1 MKYNVVFVFSD
12 QHRLQATG
20 YAGDPNVNTPNMDRL
35 REIGTDFLYAISN
48 CPVCS
53 PNRASLITG
62 QYPLTH
68 RVVFNDVTL
77 SPDATSIAHAFK
89 NSGYDTAYIGKWHLN
104 GKGRSS
110 YIPPEERLGF
120 DFWRVL
126 ECTHNYNNSFFYG
139 DDDVRRKWEGYDVF
153 AQTNCAIE
161 YIKEQRKKDKP
172 FFLMLSW
179 GPPHDPYNIA
189 PSEYRKRFKDKELD
203 LRPNVPVYTK
213 PYVLRNLPGYYA
225 HVEAIDDALG
235 KLMDVIDDNTIFVY
249 TSDHGD
255 MLGSQGLGKKQKPY
269 DESIRIPFLMKLPGE
284 SIKSFDEM
292 FNTPDIA
299 PTLLG
304 LCGIEVPKTMEGRDL
319 SEVIRGRKKVEE
331 TAAFIM
337 NIAPFGEYA
346 RCFGGREWRGLR
358 TKRHTYVIS
367 KAGPWLLFD
376 NKKDPYQLNNL
387 IESEDYRQIREEL
400 HEELLKVME
409 ERNDDFLFGDEYA
422 EMWGYNL
429 DDNGTV
435 IYNW

>member
-35 REIGTDFLYAISN
+35 REIGTDFPYAISN

-77 SPDATSIAHAFK
+77 SPNATSIAHAFK
-89 NSGYDTAYIGKWHLN
+89 NAGYDTAYIGKWHLN

-120 DFWRVL
+120 NFWRVL
-126 ECTHNYNNSFFYG
+126 ECTHNYNNSFYYA
-139 DDDVRRKWEGYDVF
+139 DDDVKRKWEGYDVF
-153 AQTNCAIE
+153 AQTDCAIE
-161 YIKEQRKKDKP
+161 YINEQRKKDKP

-189 PSEYRKRFKDKELD
+189 PGKYRERFKDKELEI
-203 LRPNVPVYTK
+203 RPNVPVYTK

-225 HVEAIDDALG
+225 HIEAIDDALG
-235 KLMDVIDDNTIFVY
+235 KLMDANDENTIFVY

-284 SIKSFDEM
+284 SIKSFDEI

-304 LCGIEVPKTMEGRDL
+304 LCGIDVPDTMEGRDL
-319 SEVIRGRKKVEE
+319 SEVIRGKK
-331 TAAFIM
+331 
-337 NIAPFGEYA
+337 
-346 RCFGGREWRGLR
+346 
-358 TKRHTYVIS
+358 
-367 KAGPWLLFD
+367 KA
-376 NKKDPYQLNNL
+376 
-387 IESEDYRQIREEL
+387 
-400 HEELLKVME
+400 
-409 ERNDDFLFGDEYA
+409 
-422 EMWGYNL
+422 
-429 DDNGTV
+429 
-435 IYNW
+435 

>member
-20 YAGDPNVNTPNMDRL
+20 FAGDPNLNTPNMDRL
-35 REIGTDFLYAISN
+35 REIGTDFPYAISN

-77 SPDATSIAHAFK
+77 SPDSTSIAHAFK
-89 NSGYDTAYIGKWHLN
+89 NAGYDTAYIGKWHLN

-126 ECTHNYNNSFFYG
+126 ECTHNYYDSYYYA
-139 DDDVRRKWEGYDVF
+139 DDNVKRKWEDYDVF
-153 AQTNCAIE
+153 AQTDCAIE
-161 YIKEQRKKDKP
+161 YINEQKKKEKP

-179 GPPHDPYNIA
+179 GPPHDPYNLA
-189 PSEYRKRFKDKELD
+189 PSEYIDRFRDKDLV
-203 LRPNVPVYTK
+203 LRPNVPVYAK

-235 KLMDVIDDNTIFVY
+235 RLMDVIDDNTIFVY

-269 DESIRIPFLMKLPGE
+269 DESIRIPFIMKLPGV
-284 SIKSFDEM
+284 SIKSYDEI

-304 LCGIEVPKTMEGRDL
+304 LCGIDVPETMEGRDL
-319 SEVIRGRKKVEE
+319 SDEIRGKKKSEK
-331 TAAFIM
+331 TSAFIM
-337 NIAPFGEYA
+337 NIAPFGEFA

-358 TKRHTYVIS
+358 TKRYTYVIS

-376 NKKDPYQLNNL
+376 NENDPYQMNN
-387 IESEDYRQIREEL
+387 IIDNKQYSEIREKL
-400 HEELLKVME
+400 HEDLQKVMK
-409 ERNDDFLFGDEYA
+409 ERNDEFLFGDEYA
-422 EMWGYNL
+422 KMWGYNL

-435 IYNW
+435 IYTW

>member
-1 MKYNVVFVFSD
+1 M
-12 QHRLQATG
+12 
-20 YAGDPNVNTPNMDRL
+20 
-35 REIGTDFLYAISN
+35 
-48 CPVCS
+48 
-53 PNRASLITG
+53 
-62 QYPLTH
+62 
-68 RVVFNDVTL
+68 
-77 SPDATSIAHAFK
+77 
-89 NSGYDTAYIGKWHLN
+89 
-104 GKGRSS
+104 
-110 YIPPEERLGF
+110 
-120 DFWRVL
+120 
-126 ECTHNYNNSFFYG
+126 
-139 DDDVRRKWEGYDVF
+139 
-153 AQTNCAIE
+153 
-161 YIKEQRKKDKP
+161 
-172 FFLMLSW
+172 
-179 GPPHDPYNIA
+179 
-189 PSEYRKRFKDKELD
+189 
-203 LRPNVPVYTK
+203 PVYTK